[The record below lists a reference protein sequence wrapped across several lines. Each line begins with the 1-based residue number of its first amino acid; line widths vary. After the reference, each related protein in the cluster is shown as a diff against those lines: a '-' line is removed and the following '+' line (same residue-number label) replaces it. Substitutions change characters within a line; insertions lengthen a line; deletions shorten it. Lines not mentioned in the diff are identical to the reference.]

1 MKKKGRG
8 FVWTEKEEKQLLD
21 IYGST
26 KVKDLVIFFGRS
38 KTAIIAKAAKLRLKR
53 NIKVRDYNRGCTER
67 KNIQT

>member
-53 NIKVRDYNRGCTER
+53 NQQR
-67 KNIQT
+67 